1 MQGFK
6 NITTQGIKIQVSRG
20 GRVYYNGKEL
30 KAHKQGKY
38 AIVCAGGKQF
48 SVHRLVAQAWLNKGE
63 ELPKGCEVHHINNL
77 ASDNR
82 VSNLTICRNKH
93 EHQMEH
99 QIMREYMQ
107 FVVTTK
113 GFKEYHKTR
122 IESLKAEAA

>member
-6 NITTQGIKIQVSRG
+6 KIIVQGVELQVSRS
-20 GRVYYNGKEL
+20 GRVCYCGKEWPTR
-30 KAHKQGKY
+30 KCGNYSVFYADGK
-38 AIVCAGGKQF
+38 KF
-48 SVHRLVAQAWLNKGE
+48 LVHRLVAQAWLNKGA
-63 ELPKGCEVHHINNL
+63 ELPKGCEVHHINNV
-77 ASDNR
+77 STDNR
-82 VSNLTICRNKH
+82 MSNLVICRNKH

>member
-6 NITTQGIKIQVSRG
+6 NITTQGVKLQISRG

-38 AIVCAGGKQF
+38 AIICAGGKRF

-82 VSNLTICRNKH
+82 VSNLTICRTLWYYDYDYPSMAVANV
-93 EHQMEH
+93 E
-99 QIMREYMQ
+99 I
-107 FVVTTK
+107 
-113 GFKEYHKTR
+113 
-122 IESLKAEAA
+122 L